1 MSLLELS
8 SSDDRLG
15 QLRHLRVLL
24 SEAIDS
30 CESGR
35 DLAALSLRFQSVV
48 AEIEELVGS
57 GEAVSAVDEIAA
69 RRRARLA

>member
-1 MSLLELS
+1 MSLFDLS
-8 SSDDRLG
+8 GQDDRLG
-15 QLRHLRVLL
+15 QLRHLRALL

-48 AEIEELVGS
+48 AEIEELAGS
-57 GEAVSAVDEIAA
+57 GQSATPADEIAA
-69 RRRARLA
+69 RRRARSA

>member
-1 MSLLELS
+1 MSLFELS

-15 QLRHLRVLL
+15 QLRHLRSLL

-48 AEIEELVGS
+48 AEIEELAGS
-57 GEAVSAVDEIAA
+57 GQEVSPADEIAA
-69 RRRARLA
+69 RRRARSA